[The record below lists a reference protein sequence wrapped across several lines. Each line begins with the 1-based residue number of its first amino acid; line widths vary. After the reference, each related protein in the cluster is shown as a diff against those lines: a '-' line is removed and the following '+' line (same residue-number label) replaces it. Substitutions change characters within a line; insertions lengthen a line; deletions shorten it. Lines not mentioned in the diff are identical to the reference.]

1 MSSTRATVWLVLV
14 ISLPGRRGTARMRVW
29 RALRA
34 AGAAVLRDGV
44 YLLPAGAETRQ
55 VFDDQAQAVRATG
68 GAAYVWVLDRIA
80 TEQEREFRKLFERE
94 SGYARL
100 LETMHALRVQV
111 QRRRVRNV
119 ARRLQGLKREVQA
132 LRTIDY
138 FPGSATEQVI
148 EALGELETLV
158 MASAAPGEPQA
169 RAGAIERRDAKLYRG
184 KTWATRARPWV
195 DRMASAWL
203 IRRFIDPRAR
213 ILWLKDVRR
222 CPRSALGFDFDGAT
236 FSHVG
241 ARVTFENLLASFDLE
256 NDPAL
261 ARLGRLV
268 HCLDVGGAPVAE
280 AQGLAAILAG
290 ARARLTNDDRLLAE
304 ASRVFD
310 HLYVSYQKE

>member
-1 MSSTRATVWLVLV
+1 MSSIRATAWLVLV
-14 ISLPGRRGTARMRVW
+14 ISLPGGRGTVRMRVW

-34 AGAAVLRDGV
+34 VGAAVLRDGV

-55 VFDDQAQAVRATG
+55 AFEDQARAVRAAG
-68 GAAYVWVLDRIA
+68 GAAYVWTLDKI
-80 TEQEREFRKLFERE
+80 TMEQERAFRKLFERE
-94 SGYARL
+94 PEYARL
-100 LETMHALRVQV
+100 LETIHPLRVQV
-111 QRRRVRNV
+111 QRRRTRAVG
-119 ARRLQGLKREVQA
+119 RRLLSLKREAQA
-132 LRTIDY
+132 LRAIDY
-138 FPGSATEQVI
+138 FPGPAAEQVT
-148 EALGELETLV
+148 EALGELEALI

-169 RAGAIERRDAKLYRG
+169 RAGAIERRDARRYRG

-195 DRMASAWL
+195 DRLASGWL
-203 IRRFIDPRAR
+203 IKRFIDPRAK
-213 ILWLKDVRR
+213 ILWLKDIRR
-222 CPRSALGFDFDGAT
+222 CPRAALGFDFDGAT

-261 ARLGRLV
+261 VRLGRLV

-290 ARARLTNDDRLLAE
+290 ARTRLTNDDRLLAE

-310 HLYVSYQKE
+310 HLYLSYQQE

>member
-55 VFDDQAQAVRATG
+55 VFDDQARAVRATG
-68 GAAYVWVLDRIA
+68 GAAYVWVLDQIA
-80 TEQEREFRKLFERE
+80 GEQEREFRKLFERE
-94 SGYARL
+94 PEYARL
-100 LETMHALRVQV
+100 LETMHSLRVQV
-111 QRRRVRNV
+111 QRRRARNV
-119 ARRLQGLKREVQA
+119 VRRLQSLKREVEV

-138 FPGSATEQVI
+138 FPGSATEQVT

-169 RAGAIERRDAKLYRG
+169 RTGAIERRDAKLYRG

-203 IRRFIDPRAR
+203 IRRFIDPRAK

-241 ARVTFENLLASFDLE
+241 ARVTFENLLASFGLE
-256 NDPAL
+256 NDSAL
-261 ARLGRLV
+261 LRLGRLV

-290 ARARLTNDDRLLAE
+290 ARARLANDDRLLAE

-310 HLYVSYQKE
+310 HLYVSYQEE